1 MSQLKSRPHRATSP
15 TPGLL
20 ATSSSSRGFSC
31 TNQSC
36 FLWIFCDLPTP
47 RPAQTLEVF
56 RKKEKRKEE
65 NFLPEPPL
73 AWLQPHPPSDHMSAA
88 LRGLA
93 GLWDPSQLLV
103 KSHGQ
108 LTHTS
113 LCSLGLPL
121 IRDVLIPACFLCS
134 VIQGLCLR
142 GSLGLYLSVC
152 LSLPPLALLLSP
164 LLSLP
169 LSPAP
174 PPLLLPSS
182 LPVSLPVHP
191 PHFPFVFLHIPPALS
206 LAPTLRTP
214 LSSWHPHTQRA
225 LWGPC
230 LPCLSLSAWVVGA
243 FLRWAPG
250 VVAFLVAGR
259 TAGCL
264 TLL

>member
-47 RPAQTLEVF
+47 RPTQTLEVF
-56 RKKEKRKEE
+56 RKREKRKAE

-73 AWLQPHPPSDHMSAA
+73 AWPQPHPPSDHMSAA

-113 LCSLGLPL
+113 LSSLGLPL
-121 IRDVLIPACFLCS
+121 IGDVLIPACFLCS
-134 VIQGLCLR
+134 VIQGLCLC
-142 GSLGLYLSVC
+142 GSLGLHLNVSLGLYLSVC
-152 LSLPPLALLLSP
+152 LCLPPLALLLSP

-191 PHFPFVFLHIPPALS
+191 PHFPFVLLHIPPALS
-206 LAPTLRTP
+206 LAPTLRMP
-214 LSSWHPHTQRA
+214 LSPWHPHTQRA

-230 LPCLSLSAWVVGA
+230 PASLWV
-243 FLRWAPG
+243 PG
-250 VVAFLVAGR
+250 W
-259 TAGCL
+259 
-264 TLL
+264 